1 MRVPVR
7 IVTDSASDLSQALAD
22 ELGIRIVPLTVR
34 LGSDD
39 FLDRVGLSPSELWA
53 RCSTASGLPE
63 TAAPAPAQFE
73 RTYRGLAD
81 AGAREVVVVTVS
93 SLLSGTMQSAE
104 LAARSLTGSLR
115 IAVVDSRSA
124 TTGLGMIAVAAAR
137 RANAGGSLADV
148 VTLVQ
153 DLAGRTQVCAALESL
168 DHVGVRTGGARA
180 RLASALALKPI
191 VELREGRFGPVGYQR
206 SRSSSLRALVHRVQ
220 AAGPIDALG
229 VFHADSTDVD
239 RLVTS
244 LALIAP
250 APLMV
255 TDVGAAA
262 FALCGRGA
270 VGVAYQ
276 RRSGPNA

>member
-1 MRVPVR
+1 
-7 IVTDSASDLSQALAD
+7 
-22 ELGIRIVPLTVR
+22 
-34 LGSDD
+34 
-39 FLDRVGLSPSELWA
+39 
-53 RCSTASGLPE
+53 
-63 TAAPAPAQFE
+63 
-73 RTYRGLAD
+73 
-81 AGAREVVVVTVS
+81 
-93 SLLSGTMQSAE
+93 MQSAE
-104 LAARSLTGSLR
+104 LAARSLAGSLR

-148 VTLVQ
+148 VALVQ
-153 DLAGRTQVCAALESL
+153 DLAGRTHVCAALESL
-168 DHVGVRTGGARA
+168 RPR
-180 RLASALALKPI
+180 RSS
-191 VELREGRFGPVGYQR
+191 GPVGRVHGWPPR
-206 SRSSSLRALVHRVQ
+206 SRSSRSSSSATGASGRSGTSAAARPRSVPSFDRVQ

-244 LALIAP
+244 LALLAP

-255 TDVGAAA
+255 TDVGACRV
-262 FALCGRGA
+262 ALCGRGA